1 MNPLKKISAPWSRA
15 ACAALAIVCSS
26 ASTLA
31 QAPAAQPQPAPANKA
46 AAPPMPEG
54 VVPPAGYL
62 IGPEDVLAIMFW
74 RERDLSVDGAAVRPD
89 GRITVPLIN
98 DIQAAG
104 LTPDALREQIQSAAS
119 KFVADPS
126 VTVVVKAINSRKVFI
141 TGMVSKPGQYPL
153 VAPTTVMQL
162 IAMAGGLNEY
172 ANRDNVM
179 VMRNEGGKQTS
190 RRFNYDEVSEGKKLE
205 QNIELQPGDTIVVR

>member
-1 MNPLKKISAPWSRA
+1 
-15 ACAALAIVCSS
+15 
-26 ASTLA
+26 
-31 QAPAAQPQPAPANKA
+31 
-46 AAPPMPEG
+46 MPEG
-54 VVPPAGYL
+54 VATPPGYL

-104 LTPDALREQIQSAAS
+104 LTPDALREQIQAAAS
-119 KFVADPS
+119 KYVADPS

-153 VAPTTVMQL
+153 QGPTTVMQL

-172 ANRDNVM
+172 ANRDRIM
-179 VMRNEGGKQTS
+179 VMRNEAGKQTS
-190 RRFNYDEVSEGKKLE
+190 YRFNYEDVSEGKRLE
-205 QNIELQPGDTIVVR
+205 QNIELKPGDTIVVR